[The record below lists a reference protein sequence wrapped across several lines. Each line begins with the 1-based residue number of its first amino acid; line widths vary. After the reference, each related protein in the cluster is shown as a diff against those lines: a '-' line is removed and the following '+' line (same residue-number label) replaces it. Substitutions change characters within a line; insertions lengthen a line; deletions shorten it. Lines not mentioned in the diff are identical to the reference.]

1 MEKYR
6 VLTDRIT
13 DEILEKITKI
23 MSKNISRSSSIFS
36 AEAVRNADLSKYK
49 LDLNLPMDW
58 EFPLS
63 SNRGDKFRMNGF
75 IFLDNLYLECEAN
88 GNSEDERKIL
98 AYMLDFAMQNPVY
111 DKSTQWP
118 WHDDATANRLLR
130 WCLYYMKLSSLC
142 LPKERELLEKSLAYQ
157 AELLFSD
164 EFYTPRHNH
173 GMHQDQALILYAVLY
188 GKGDQQRDYIA
199 KALARTGE
207 YLDFVYT
214 SDGVHKEH
222 SPLYARHIFT
232 RMKFL
237 MDMVQEISP
246 DFSEHVRRY
255 LEGGQ
260 KFLFHLMCPN
270 GLYPSLGDSAPSKTI
285 PFFNSFMPEN
295 RDYQY
300 IISKK
305 EWGGLCSGYGCR
317 ISRRRLCN
325 FSFFVGGWRTRNM
338 DAIQCGN
345 SFFCPQAWR

>member
-1 MEKYR
+1 
-6 VLTDRIT
+6 
-13 DEILEKITKI
+13 

-222 SPLYARHIFT
+222 SPLYPRHIFT
-232 RMKFL
+232 SFL
-237 MDMVQEISP
+237 IGFAHSWKLTNRPATFWFLFPSEKCKKNLFTPFLLIEEFPYTSARKLWVSLRHSLILVAYTHTLSYIVFFFNISNP
-246 DFSEHVRRY
+246 KCF
-255 LEGGQ
+255 GQ
-260 KFLFHLMCPN
+260 KITLFILRWI
-270 GLYPSLGDSAPSKTI
+270 KT
-285 PFFNSFMPEN
+285 
-295 RDYQY
+295 
-300 IISKK
+300 K
-305 EWGGLCSGYGCR
+305 
-317 ISRRRLCN
+317 
-325 FSFFVGGWRTRNM
+325 FV
-338 DAIQCGN
+338 
-345 SFFCPQAWR
+345 